1 MTQITT
7 QFTQTVSKEL
17 NEALDKKRT
26 SADAK
31 KILEAVQR
39 LKGKIRPLHPGID
52 DSTLASYFIVEIA
65 KGADSKEAIAALN
78 TLPGITAAYVKPKE
92 ELA

>member
-17 NEALDKKRT
+17 NEALDKKKT
-26 SADAK
+26 SANAK
-31 KILEAVQR
+31 KIIDAVQK
-39 LKGKIRPLHPGID
+39 LKGKIKPLHPGID

-65 KGADSKEAIAALN
+65 NSADSKEAITALN
-78 TLPGITAAYVKPKE
+78 QLPGITAAYVKPKE